1 MLTFGTVIFVI
12 LVIVVLSAIK
22 VKPGSTDSG
31 SSSGEMTEARRR
43 ELRRA
48 ARRGE
53 KPTSLPWMGN
63 PKKRRKKKYFWDD

>member
-1 MLTFGTVIFVI
+1 MLTFGTIVFVI
-12 LVIVVLSAIK
+12 LVIVVLGAIK
-22 VKPGSTDSG
+22 VKPNG
-31 SSSGEMTEARRR
+31 SSSDEMTEARRQ

-48 ARRGE
+48 AHRGE